1 MFWNKKDYV
10 KRFDHEIVIAEI
22 AKMIGGVYKVNG
34 CLKIPGDKRITNTE
48 LANKLD
54 LILDHLKLKYV
65 PETET
70 KEPAKL
76 VEKMGGNS
84 FFDNL
89 KHGAIVNVPN
99 AGVSMPMPMSVPMSG
114 GGGRCST
121 SGPTPTKPKKKGRPK
136 KK

>member
-10 KRFDHEIVIAEI
+10 KRFDHEIVIADI
-22 AKMIGGVYKVNG
+22 AKMIGGVYKVDG
-34 CLKIPGDKRITNTE
+34 WLKIPGDKRITNTE

-76 VEKMGGNS
+76 VEKS
-84 FFDNL
+84 L
-89 KHGAIVNVPN
+89 VSLPHGFGIL
-99 AGVSMPMPMSVPMSG
+99 SG
-114 GGGRCST
+114 GLNFSAEMDDYILEQAKGSI
-121 SGPTPTKPKKKGRPK
+121 PKKKRGRPK

>member
-22 AKMIGGVYKVNG
+22 AKMIGGVYKVDG
-34 CLKIPGDKRITNTE
+34 WLKIPGDKRITNTE

-70 KEPAKL
+70 KELAKL
-76 VEKMGGNS
+76 VEKTEYNFTGATGNS
-84 FFDNL
+84 YMY
-89 KHGAIVNVPN
+89 A
-99 AGVSMPMPMSVPMSG
+99 
-114 GGGRCST
+114 T
-121 SGPTPTKPKKKGRPK
+121 SGPTPTKPKKKRGRPK

>member
-22 AKMIGGVYKVNG
+22 AKMIGGEHRVDG
-34 CLKIPGDKRITNTE
+34 WLKIPGDKRITNTE

-76 VEKMGGNS
+76 VEKI
-84 FFDNL
+84 DYL
-89 KHGAIVNVPN
+89 TVN
-99 AGVSMPMPMSVPMSG
+99 AGNVLTGMVSKG
-114 GGGRCST
+114 GGFI
-121 SGPTPTKPKKKGRPK
+121 PTPTKPKKKGRPK